1 MAGTGH
7 LARVSYRQPYG
18 TNVSE
23 VDVKT
28 LRLERFFGT
37 TLTAHLD
44 VPISPAWSAHL
55 QSLSK
60 GAIVTVSGIGHGDGR
75 FNIYIYPVHRV
86 NGTSRD
92 CHRGECPRGV
102 TDSFRGTR
110 ARGGGPAHG
119 TTHRRPGRRNR
130 NLRQGETPH
139 TGGTEPRCAA
149 STGSQG
155 CDVNR
160 IGEQAH
166 ERARPRPPKG
176 CTHCTS
182 ESWCNR

>member
-60 GAIVTVSGIGHGDGR
+60 GAIVTMSGIGHGDGR
-75 FNIYIYPVHRV
+75 FNIYTYPVHRV
-86 NGTSRD
+86 NGTSLD
-92 CHRGECPRGV
+92 CHRGECPRECPCGV
-102 TDSFRGTR
+102 TGSFLGTQ
-110 ARGGGPAHG
+110 ARGDGGAAYG
-119 TTHRRPGRRNR
+119 TSHRRPGRRNR
-130 NLRQGETPH
+130 NLPQG
-139 TGGTEPRCAA
+139 
-149 STGSQG
+149 
-155 CDVNR
+155 
-160 IGEQAH
+160 
-166 ERARPRPPKG
+166 
-176 CTHCTS
+176 
-182 ESWCNR
+182 